1 MMEWLTHFSLH
12 APLPPTIW
20 ADWLKEGRAYIDP
33 GSGSY
38 ILQLV
43 IAGLVGGAF
52 LIKNYWAN
60 IKTFFTNLFSRSKK
74 DE

>member
-1 MMEWLTHFSLH
+1 MMNWITTLLAH
-12 APLPPTIW
+12 APFPPSVW

-52 LIKNYWAN
+52 LLKSYWAN
-60 IKTFFTNLFSRSKK
+60 IKTFFANLFSRSKK
-74 DE
+74 DQ